1 MNFKFFPELLHF
13 FETSAYYGVY
23 WDKHAQK
30 WHAQRCSQGKNYF
43 GGLFSTELE
52 AAKKSDELARK
63 HSGDRA
69 TLNFPTESE
78 KRKRRK
84 NKVLFVT
91 ELLFEH
97 FNIWN
102 ITLINFIFWFH
113 MASVVLFLRSQ
124 LTSGLSGV
132 RHVENGRLPE
142 TGKANFT
149 MEDFL
154 LMN

>member
-63 HSGDRA
+63 HLGVVSS
-69 TLNFPTESE
+69 LNFLTKIE
-78 KRKRRK
+78 KKKLRK
-84 NKVLFVT
+84 NKVLFIT
-91 ELLFEH
+91 ELLLEH
-97 FNIWN
+97 LNISFNN
-102 ITLINFIFWFH
+102 LIFWFQ
-113 MASVVLFLRSQ
+113 MASGVLFLRSQ
-124 LTSGLSGV
+124 PTSGFLGM
-132 RHVENGRLPE
+132 RHVANG
-142 TGKANFT
+142 
-149 MEDFL
+149 M
-154 LMN
+154 